1 MGFFGLFN
9 RNKKSVGNDQPNQSA
24 KESNDNL
31 LLAMPMFNNDETF
44 DSVKVTNYLK
54 GYWDVNVIDVQGNN
68 DTLAF
73 SADGEMIVLGTID
86 RPIPKEEIE
95 GAAAYAYNWPAALDD
110 LQNHTSHVLVTM
122 MSGNTDIIERCK
134 IFTKVLHS
142 ILATSNCI
150 GIYQGTQTLLIPK
163 LQFIERAEVLKD
175 NNEIPVNLWVYIGLR
190 STEKGNNAYTYG
202 LNNFGKS
209 EMEFINASLEL
220 DDLYELLYNTASY
233 VLNSNITFKS
243 GETLG
248 YTAEQKIKIT
258 QSQGIFTAGQTL
270 KFEL

>member
-1 MGFFGLFN
+1 MGLFGLFK
-9 RNKKSVGNDQPNQSA
+9 KKSLNKEQPSQIP
-24 KESNDNL
+24 KESKDNL

-44 DSVKVTNYLK
+44 DNRKVIDYLK
-54 GYWDVNVIDVQGNN
+54 GYWDIDIINIDDSN
-68 DTLAF
+68 DIFSF

-95 GAAAYAYNWPAALDD
+95 GAAAYAYNWPTAIND

-122 MSGNTDIIERCK
+122 ISGNANTTERCK

-150 GIYQGTQTLLIPK
+150 GVYQGTQTLLIPK
-163 LQFIERAEVLKD
+163 IQYIDKAEVLKN
-175 NNEIPVNLWVYIGLR
+175 NNEIPINLWVYIGLR

-209 EMEFINASLEL
+209 EMEFINTSLEL
-220 DDLYELLYNTASY
+220 DTLYELLYNTCSY

-258 QSQGIFTAGQTL
+258 QSQGIFMAGLTL
-270 KFEL
+270 KLEL